1 MRIFFLAG
9 LIVCWPSLGPAALA
23 QESQGFSTS
32 SLSIAYGWKFQEPE
46 IPEAV
51 PKNDFTFENAA
62 AGRWWSSYLF
72 VDVLRSWS
80 EADENAKEV
89 YGEWYP
95 SMSLL
100 RVRGK
105 KPLTGLVR
113 DVMVTVGLNTG
124 TRSTGPSPFAILP
137 GTTVELNVPGFSLVS
152 VGTFLYIDR
161 GQFQGQP
168 TGCRDMTYLVS
179 PAWLAFMPIG
189 ATRLRFD
196 GFMDVTGKHDDCE
209 FQLLTQPQL
218 KIDLSPLWGKQDQ
231 VYVGVRF
238 LYWHNKYGI
247 SGLRDKQVLPVFTW
261 VL

>member
-1 MRIFFLAG
+1 MRTLFLAG
-9 LIVCWPSLGPAALA
+9 LMVLA
-23 QESQGFSTS
+23 PLAGGTARAQDSQGFSTS
-32 SLSIAYGWKFQEPE
+32 SLSIAYGWTFQEPD
-46 IPEAV
+46 IPEDV

-80 EADENAKEV
+80 DADQNAKEV

-100 RVRGK
+100 RVRGR

-137 GTTVELNVPGFSLVS
+137 GTTLELNVPGFSVVS

-168 TGCRDMTYLVS
+168 TGCRDVTYLVS
-179 PAWLAFMPIG
+179 PAWLAFVPIG

-196 GFMDVTGKHDDCE
+196 GFMDLTGKHDDCE
-209 FQLLTQPQL
+209 FQVLTQPQL

-247 SGLRDKQVLPVFTW
+247 TGLRDKQVLPVFTW